1 MTQAP
6 KHILIN
12 AFNMNCVGHINH
24 GLWTHPRD
32 RSQDYTDI
40 AYWTD
45 LARLLERGKF
55 DVAFAVAAVL
65 MLIVSAIVWAIA
77 AANGNHAIASKGRT
91 GVLVALGAAVLAG
104 GGVAWMNWLIAL
116 GDQL

>member
-1 MTQAP
+1 MDVFPDFDGLGGIGDLRAVIGALLT
-6 KHILIN
+6 IVLI
-12 AFNMNCVGHINH
+12 V
-24 GLWTHPRD
+24 
-32 RSQDYTDI
+32 
-40 AYWTD
+40 
-45 LARLLERGKF
+45 
-55 DVAFAVAAVL
+55 AVL